1 MLLRDLGPSV
11 VVAAVFCFIK
21 FEFVRVVIFVC
32 LSAYSGGVWEGNL
45 NLPGAA
51 IYRHWCLSYFLFPL
65 LVRLP
70 PVSAVTPLQAE
81 QFAWELR
88 LHPNRQKVNF
98 VLEGLRH
105 GFHLGFSPSQKLKS
119 AKKNKPSAAQ
129 HPSVVDQYLANEVS
143 LGRVAGPFSAPPYP
157 NLHVS
162 SFGVIPK
169 RGQPGKWRLIVDL
182 SSPGGASVND
192 GIDPDEFTLHYITV
206 DQVIRVVSKLGWG
219 ALMAKF
225 DVKA

>member
-32 LSAYSGGVWEGNL
+32 LSVYSGGVWEGNL
-45 NLPGAA
+45 TLPGAA
-51 IYRHWCLSYFLFPL
+51 IYRHWCLSYFLFPP

-81 QFAWELR
+81 RFAWELR

-129 HPSVVDQYLANEVS
+129 HPSVVDQYLALEVS
-143 LGRVAGPFSAPPYP
+143 LGRVAGPFSAPPTRIFM
-157 NLHVS
+157 LAALGL
-162 SFGVIPK
+162 FLK
-169 RGQPGKWRLIVDL
+169 EA
-182 SSPGGASVND
+182 SPGSGASLWTF
-192 GIDPDEFTLHYITV
+192 PP
-206 DQVIRVVSKLGWG
+206 QVGQVSTMGLIQTNLPFIILLSIR
-219 ALMAKF
+219 
-225 DVKA
+225 